1 MQNRILIRDLS
12 GKLGE
17 TVVVAGWLH
26 RLRDSSKFGF
36 AILRDRTGLVQ
47 VVLTTEQLE
56 ALHGLQVETV
66 LKVTGEVVKKQS
78 KDPNANEVE
87 IQAETVEVLSPVTHV
102 LPVEINK
109 PEMDVQLD
117 T

>member
-1 MQNRILIRDLS
+1 MKERILIRELP

-17 TVVVAGWLH
+17 TVIVAGWLH
-26 RLRDSSKFGF
+26 RLRDLSKFGF

-78 KDPNANEVE
+78 KDPNANDVE
-87 IQAETVEVLSPVTHV
+87 IQATTVEVLSPVKDV
-102 LPVEINK
+102 VPVE
-109 PEMDVQLD
+109 
-117 T
+117 